1 MNSTYGDTDPDTSG
15 MRELLSV
22 SQNNRSVGEYIAD
35 FQKALAKISP
45 AGVPTERNQ
54 IFYFLEFMDE
64 SLAEAVSVK
73 PLGLKPW
80 DSLVDVIQA
89 ARHVGSGTKHD
100 VQSQSARLA
109 SSGQKRVREKVS
121 TDSGGPLSKKSS
133 NSHSVETEQCFDLVL
148 NETELLRLQQL
159 SNTTISCGLT
169 PQSQKR

>member
-35 FQKALAKISP
+35 FQKGLAKISP

-64 SLAEAVSVK
+64 SLAEAVSVN
-73 PLGLKPW
+73 PHSLKPW

-89 ARHVGSGTKHD
+89 ARHVDSGTKHG
-100 VQSQSARLA
+100 VQSQSARPA
-109 SSGQKRVREKVS
+109 SSGQKRVREKAS
-121 TDSGGPLSKKSS
+121 TDSGAPVTVLKK
-133 NSHSVETEQCFDLVL
+133 NSVL
-148 NETELLRLQQL
+148 ILF
-159 SNTTISCGLT
+159 
-169 PQSQKR
+169 